1 MVTGQLGVIGV
12 HVVSHVDQAY
22 VYVRENVLILNLNT
36 VVMNVQEWTSNLRI
50 VMRENY
56 VQV

>member
-22 VYVRENVLILNLNT
+22 VYVRENVLIPNLNT

-50 VMRENY
+50 VKRENY